1 MKKIVRF
8 FMPLLLMVTL
18 AMGLAVNVNAEEKTM
33 KPNNNWVNGTIS
45 VADEKD
51 YYTVTLSKPGFLTL
65 TYQSKSLRYSSVE
78 LFDED
83 LVNIIWS
90 GKTYGSSDQN
100 PKTITVKLAL
110 EAGTYQIAVSG
121 YWTAVYHDY
130 TGDYRLKTSFT
141 ATNNQEKEPN
151 NTFEKAGTLKANTW
165 LTGFISKTDSCDYYK
180 VTVPFKQKVT
190 LNFISKIDRVY
201 VELWTKDYKLLKSEM
216 VSGGNEETPK
226 TFEYQETL
234 NKGTYYIKVYPDNR
248 DYAGL
253 YRVKFACKMTS
264 TVKVSSIKIT
274 GNKKVAAGSSFT
286 LKATVSPS
294 NATNKAVKWTSS
306 NTSIATVS
314 SSGKVTTKLPGKT
327 VITATA
333 KDGSGAKKTCT
344 VIVLPRK
351 HGTLATAKIA
361 SKKAIVIWNKQK
373 NVSGYQIQYC
383 TNSSFNGA
391 KTIKKGSGY
400 DNVTLTN
407 LKKAKYY
414 VRIRSYKTIGSNT
427 YYGAWSSSKTVN
439 MK

>member
-8 FMPLLLMVTL
+8 FMPVMLLLTLIVTL
-18 AMGLAVNVNAEEKTM
+18 GVTAQASEKTLS
-33 KPNNNWVNGTIS
+33 PTNNWVKGAIS
-45 VADEKD
+45 QGGEVDF
-51 YYTVTLSKPGFLTL
+51 YNVTLPKSGFLTL
-65 TYQSKSLRYSSVE
+65 TYQGWSVGDSTIE
-78 LFDED
+78 FFDED
-83 LVNIIWS
+83 MVQLIYSYSVW
-90 GKTYGSSDQN
+90 GSSDTN
-100 PKTITVKLAL
+100 PKTISKELIL
-110 EAGTYQIAVSG
+110 EAGTYRIKIYG
-121 YWTAVYHDY
+121 YYNSKV
-130 TGDYRLKTSFT
+130 GDYRLKTSFK
-141 ATNNQEKEPN
+141 AANNQEKEPN
-151 NTFEKAGTLKANTW
+151 NSFDSAGTLKANTW
-165 LTGFISKTDSCDYYK
+165 CTGLISETDKCDFYK
-180 VTVPFKQKVT
+180 ITVPFKQK
-190 LNFISKIDRVY
+190 IKITYTAKIEDSY
-201 VELWTKDYKLLKSEM
+201 MELWDGEYLLKHSKPVYGASEESPKTM
-216 VSGGNEETPK
+216 EYEETL
-226 TFEYQETL
+226 E
-234 NKGTYYIKVYPDNR
+234 KGTYYIKVYPYYNSKSGR
-248 DYAGL
+248 YQL
-253 YRVKFACKMTS
+253 KFTCKTVT

-400 DNVTLTN
+400 DNVTLKN

>member
-8 FMPLLLMVTL
+8 FMPVMLLLTLIVTL
-18 AMGLAVNVNAEEKTM
+18 GVTAQASEKTLS
-33 KPNNNWVNGTIS
+33 PTNNWVKGTLS
-45 VADEKD
+45 QAGEVDF
-51 YYTVTLSKPGFLTL
+51 YNVTLPKSGFLTL
-65 TYQSKSLRYSSVE
+65 TYQGWSVRDSKIEFV
-78 LFDED
+78 DED
-83 LVNIIWS
+83 MVNLIFWS
-90 GKTYGSSDQN
+90 DVWDSSDTH
-100 PKTITVKLAL
+100 PKTISQELIL
-110 EAGTYQIAVSG
+110 EAGTYRIKIYSG
-121 YWTAVYHDY
+121 IGRI
-130 TGDYRLKTSFT
+130 GDYRLKTSFK
-141 ATNNQEKEPN
+141 AANNQEKEPN
-151 NTFEKAGTLKANTW
+151 NSFESAGTLKANTW
-165 LTGFISKTDSCDYYK
+165 CNGLISETDRCDFYK
-180 VTVPFKQKVT
+180 ITVPFKQK
-190 LNFISKIDRVY
+190 IKITYTAKIMDSY
-201 VELWTKDYKLLKSEM
+201 MELWDGEYLLKYSE
-216 VSGGNEETPK
+216 VVWGASEQSPKTIEYEET
-226 TFEYQETL
+226 L
-234 NKGTYYIKVYPDNR
+234 DKGTYYIKVYPHTNR
-248 DYAGL
+248 SGRYQL
-253 YRVKFACKMTS
+253 KFTCKTVT

-400 DNVTLTN
+400 DTVTLTN

-427 YYGAWSSSKTVN
+427 YYGAWSNSKTVN